1 MHVCQ
6 ESVENFTSSPDS
18 VRASR
23 SDDYT
28 FRTAIATFSTSLFET
43 IKGLRA
49 NEKFSANPG
58 HQLLPL
64 IRYVKQFLVKIQ
76 AQVQVCYDSQRRQA
90 LGVLGAFEK
99 SVDNSPSHLRPR
111 YHSDDSTVSPVDGL
125 DVQVR
130 PLTSRVS
137 MFFFNFFL
145 GTFLYCVHVR
155 LNKNFI

>member
-1 MHVCQ
+1 L
-6 ESVENFTSSPDS
+6 SKATRISNPDF

-137 MFFFNFFL
+137 MFVFFL
-145 GTFLYCVHVR
+145 IFYRHL
-155 LNKNFI
+155 FILRARSTQ